1 MGTFVSQE
9 LVLKKF
15 SITNSV
21 ILTIFPEKE
30 QRVRLDKLKLGCD
43 FEVFTSSNEDDT
55 FDFIINLNIK
65 CNEDEK
71 PGYFMD
77 LGAVGEFSLKN
88 RKSLSEKTERQYILF
103 TALPMVI
110 NGTRTFIQTVT
121 ALSPFGSFLLPALN
135 LQEIIESHRDDSEG

>member
-30 QRVRLDKLKLGCD
+30 QRVRLDKLRLGFD
-43 FEVFTSSNEDDT
+43 FEVFTSSNKDDT
-55 FDFIINLNIK
+55 FDFIINFNIK

-88 RKSLSEKTERQYILF
+88 RKSLNEKTERQYILF

-110 NGTRTFIQTVT
+110 NSIRTYIQTVT
-121 ALSPFGSFLLPALN
+121 ALSPFGSFLIPALN
-135 LQEIIESHRDDSEG
+135 LQEIIESHKDDSEG